1 MNPSVES
8 RRSFVLRSCRL
19 AAWYG
24 VLQLGFRHR
33 AWASSAPPVLG
44 SWARELVK
52 LASEVRAGGVSPQEW
67 QHAIEHL
74 HGTMP
79 VSELCKTL
87 DVDQLLRTIKQPKE
101 NVAAIQDIRLPGV
114 DQTALQGFGSKI
126 FVYRKGSCTP
136 PHAHNHMVSAHLI
149 LRGQIRTRK
158 FDRLE
163 DEQHAI
169 VIKPTVDDVFGPG
182 HTDSMSDDEN
192 NVHWFVG
199 VSDLAVTFD
208 VPVWDVSPEKEYSY
222 RGNGQIFIDPTAPWR
237 GDGRIAAPIMSFA
250 AALRK
255 FA

>member
-19 AAWYG
+19 TAWYG

-52 LASEVRAGGVSPQEW
+52 LASEVRAGRVSPQAW

-87 DVDQLLRTIKQPKE
+87 DVDQLLRTIRQPKE

-114 DQTALQGFGSKI
+114 DQTDLHGFGSKL
-126 FVYRKGSCTP
+126 FVYRKDSCTP

-222 RGNGQIFIDPTAPWR
+222 RGNGQIFIDPTAPSR

>member
-1 MNPSVES
+1 
-8 RRSFVLRSCRL
+8 
-19 AAWYG
+19 
-24 VLQLGFRHR
+24 
-33 AWASSAPPVLG
+33 
-44 SWARELVK
+44 
-52 LASEVRAGGVSPQEW
+52 
-67 QHAIEHL
+67 
-74 HGTMP
+74 MP

-87 DVDQLLRTIKQPKE
+87 DVDRVLRSIKQPKDK
-101 NVAAIQDIRLPGV
+101 VATIQDIRLPGV
-114 DQTALQGFGSKI
+114 DQTALHGFGHKI
-126 FVYRKGSCTP
+126 FVYRKGSVTP

-163 DEQHAI
+163 DEQQAI
-169 VIKPTVDDVFGPG
+169 VIKSTVDDVFGPG
-182 HTDSMSDDEN
+182 HTDAMSDDEN

-208 VPVWDVSPEKEYSY
+208 VPVWDVSPEREYGY
-222 RGNGQIFIDPTAPWR
+222 RGNGQIFIDPTAPSR